1 MVDLTFLLIS
11 LHPTDITL
19 PTRQPQNKP
28 FLPQTTYETS
38 HNISH
43 PTVSLHGLKMSFAMS
58 STENSKPV
66 HTVVSSP
73 VTIVLTGSL
82 LFIIFTGFFS
92 FFFCGCCFRKL
103 MNLWNRYRNRNRPSN
118 LIQPSNQPENAGLD
132 SKIIQSFPEYPYSV
146 KNHGTDQCSIC
157 LTEFMDDDTIRLIS
171 TCNHSFHTI
180 CIDLWFEGHKTCPVC
195 RRELDVEDR
204 TSLEKPLD
212 VPEIDLVRSEIHDEP
227 LSRDTVTIIVH
238 EEIPTSTNIGSL
250 EHTDEM
256 ESYERRMKASNLR
269 FWRSHSTGHS
279 IVVKA
284 ENEQEEDEEEKD
296 EIKIRIEISGECQF
310 EDHKMTLPNRKLYCV
325 RGTYSVG

>member
-1 MVDLTFLLIS
+1 MYDLTFLLIS
-11 LHPTDITL
+11 LFPIDITL

-28 FLPQTTYETS
+28 FLLPQATYETS
-38 HNISH
+38 HNISD
-43 PTVSLHGLKMSFAMS
+43 PTVSLHGLKMSL
-58 STENSKPV
+58 STTETDNFKPV
-66 HTVVSSP
+66 HTLVSSP

-92 FFFCGCCFRKL
+92 FFFCGCLFRKL
-103 MNLWNRYRNRNRPSN
+103 MKIWNNHRNRNRPSN
-118 LIQPSNQPENAGLD
+118 LIQPSNPPEILGLD
-132 SKIIQSFPEYPYSV
+132 SKIIESFPEYPYSV
-146 KNHGTDQCSIC
+146 KDHGMDQCSIC

-204 TSLEKPLD
+204 TSLEKPIEA
-212 VPEIDLVRSEIHDEP
+212 PEIDLVRSEIHDEP
-227 LSRDTVTIIVH
+227 LPRDTLTIIVH
-238 EEIPTSTNIGSL
+238 EEHPTTTIGSL
-250 EHTDEM
+250 EHTDEI

-279 IVVKA
+279 IVVKT
-284 ENEQEEDEEEKD
+284 ENEQEEEEEEKD
-296 EIKIRIEISGECQF
+296 EIKIHIEISGECQF